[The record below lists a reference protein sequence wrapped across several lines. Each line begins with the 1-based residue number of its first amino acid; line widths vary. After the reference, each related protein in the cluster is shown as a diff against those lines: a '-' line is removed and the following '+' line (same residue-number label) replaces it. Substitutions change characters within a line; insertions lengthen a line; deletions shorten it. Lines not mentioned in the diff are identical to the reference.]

1 MFSLISTS
9 LRFGPFDIWLR
20 EWGNVIAHCR
30 LGLERRFRVNPTSRN
45 LIARL
50 QRTVNLCIVND
61 IFLICGKANDDVLM
75 VRHR

>member
-9 LRFGPFDIWLR
+9 LRFGLFDRWLR
-20 EWGNVIAHCR
+20 VWGNAIADCR
-30 LGLERRFRVNPTSRN
+30 LGIERRFPANPTSRN

-61 IFLICGKANDDVLM
+61 IFLSCGKANDVLM